1 MTQVVP
7 ASLRNVRKMTFHIIL
22 AEMLIEILPKMLL
35 GYPDHAW
42 VPQKRA
48 KNDFS
53 DNFSG
58 NAPRMA

>member
-1 MTQVVP
+1 
-7 ASLRNVRKMTFHIIL
+7 MTFQQIL
-22 AEMLIEILPKMLL
+22 AKMLL
-35 GYPDHAW
+35 GLPRSCLGRAW

-58 NAPRMA
+58 NAPRMT

>member
-1 MTQVVP
+1 LKSAKNDFSGNFT
-7 ASLRNVRKMTFHIIL
+7 
-22 AEMLIEILPKMLL
+22 EMLL

-53 DNFSG
+53 YNFSG

>member
-1 MTQVVP
+1 MNQIMP
-7 ASLRNVRKMTFHIIL
+7 GSLRNVRKMTFQILL
-22 AEMLIEILPKMLL
+22 AEMLLDE
-35 GYPDHAW
+35 PDHAW

-58 NAPRMA
+58 NAPRMTHVVPG